1 MTKKNITIAL
11 LDDNKVF
18 TDTMSL
24 ILNKKGFNCIAYNNP
39 ELFLSELD
47 NISFDFLILD
57 LMMPEK
63 SGEEVL
69 KELSERGQ
77 LKKRHILIYSAKM
90 FPREA
95 IKDYPD
101 ADIRAIRKPTS
112 TSKIIDIILEISG
125 NKKAIING

>member
-1 MTKKNITIAL
+1 MTKKNITIAI

-18 TDTMSL
+18 TDTMTF
-24 ILNKKGFNCIAYNNP
+24 ILNRKGFNSFAYNNP
-39 ELFLSELD
+39 EVFLSELE

-57 LMMPEK
+57 LMMPEM
-63 SGEEVL
+63 SGKEVL

-77 LKKRHILIYSAKM
+77 LKKWHILIYSAKM

-95 IKDYPD
+95 NKDYPD
-101 ADIRAIRKPTS
+101 ADIRTIRKPTS

-125 NKKAIING
+125 NKKAIRNG